1 MSINDDTASDL
12 EFERLLA
19 ASSLGA
25 AGARLLR
32 DRVDPEQA
40 DLVRAISRARHELMH
55 LGDRSRLVELGGLL
69 EKAGDSS
76 GAEWCYRVSA
86 ALALERLAALHERHG
101 NQSSAQTW
109 RDRAENVAPDTARVK
124 AAGRAEVGPPPR
136 AVSPSTRVQGHDPTR
151 DASKPF
157 CSCGWQSGI
166 VNGFQSVEEHLRT
179 AWPVLVPRRPDELLD
194 RWGER
199 VAAQLDAAMRQR
211 DALWRKYD
219 LGRPVQPGGAPLI
232 LSPDYVAAD
241 ELVQA
246 LTRQLEEI
254 AADG

>member
-76 GAEWCYRVSA
+76 AWIHRCTSGDWRVVRA
-86 ALALERLAALHERHG
+86 RCPALQE
-101 NQSSAQTW
+101 
-109 RDRAENVAPDTARVK
+109 
-124 AAGRAEVGPPPR
+124 
-136 AVSPSTRVQGHDPTR
+136 
-151 DASKPF
+151 
-157 CSCGWQSGI
+157 
-166 VNGFQSVEEHLRT
+166 
-179 AWPVLVPRRPDELLD
+179 
-194 RWGER
+194 
-199 VAAQLDAAMRQR
+199 
-211 DALWRKYD
+211 
-219 LGRPVQPGGAPLI
+219 
-232 LSPDYVAAD
+232 
-241 ELVQA
+241 
-246 LTRQLEEI
+246 
-254 AADG
+254 DGTY